1 MYDFKIKAV
10 INPKGK
16 KSTEGE
22 SIYICIN
29 KKIRKY
35 INLNLEKIPKQAW
48 NGKPLKWVNN
58 KYSYSDSHNLVI
70 NRAIHNLKEIIQDHL
85 RRDEVLTAEKLKKI
99 YEVKYQGKKIRGIS
113 GLMAPGASDT
123 VTSYIGYFLNS
134 ERSIKLA
141 PNTRKVYVTLRKL
154 IERFRGHSVM
164 SEINE
169 ELVRS
174 FVDFLRSED
183 KAEVTVAKYVDRLKV
198 IYKEY
203 CDQYGLAYKA
213 RYFDKLDIKSNE
225 GPRNIVH
232 LSNHQ
237 YQKLRD
243 LRFSPEEKRLEITR
257 DIFILLCNTSLYY
270 NDLIKLNPQNAF
282 DQNLLKENPNYL
294 ALQGDRKKNDESFWV
309 PLNQVAK
316 EIFFK
321 YYCPVC
327 INIFPSNVAIS
338 DQKFN
343 QKLKVLANKI
353 NFEESLSVIV
363 GRKTFGTM
371 VDKLE
376 MALSDIKIMYG
387 HSPGSVVK
395 KHYTERKSVVTYL
408 RILSFIEKLN
418 EEEKQ
423 TDN

>member
-35 INLNLEKIPKQAW
+35 INLNLEKIPRQAW

-123 VTSYIGYFLNS
+123 IVSYITYFLNS

-141 PNTRKVYVTLRKL
+141 TNTRKVYITLKKL
-154 IERFRGHSVM
+154 IDRFRSHAVM

-169 ELVRS
+169 EFIRS
-174 FVDFLRSED
+174 FVDFLRDEN
-183 KAEVTVAKYVDRLKV
+183 KVEVTVAKYVDRLKV

-203 CDQYGLAYKA
+203 CDQYGVIYKK
-213 RYFDKLDIKSNE
+213 RYFDILDVQSNQGPKKIIYLDDKQYEQLIKLN
-225 GPRNIVH
+225 
-232 LSNHQ
+232 
-237 YQKLRD
+237 
-243 LRFSPEEKRLEITR
+243 FSEEEKRLEITR

-270 NDLIKLNPQNAF
+270 NDLIRLQPQSAF
-282 DQNLLKENPNYL
+282 DQNLINEDPDHLV
-294 ALQGDRKKNDESFWV
+294 LQGERKKNGEGFWI
-309 PLNQVAK
+309 PLNKVAK
-316 EIFFK
+316 KILFK
-321 YYCPVC
+321 YYCSDC
-327 INIFPSNVAIS
+327 SNIFPVSIAIS
-338 DQKFN
+338 EQKFN
-343 QKLKVLANKI
+343 QALKVLANRI
-353 NFEESLSVIV
+353 NFDNKLSIIV
-363 GRKTFGTM
+363 GRKTFGTK
-371 VDKLE
+371 VDKLGMDE
-376 MALSDIKIMYG
+376 KDIQMMYG
-387 HSPGSVVK
+387 HSPGSILK
-395 KHYTERKSVVTYL
+395 KHYTERRTVETYL
-408 RILSFIEKLN
+408 RILSFIDK
-418 EEEKQ
+418 
-423 TDN
+423 